1 MKKISIIV
9 PIYNSETYLRR
20 CLISLINQKYNNLE
34 IILVNDGSTDNSL
47 SICKEY
53 EKKDSRIKLIN
64 QLNKGV
70 AHTRNIGLDV
80 ATGDYI
86 TFVDSDDFIDKNMY
100 SELIENIDSCDIAVC
115 RYVILK
121 NDSRIYT
128 NYKYNNDIIEKED
141 IIPLFLQGD
150 VLTAHL
156 WNKLYKKELFNNI
169 RFKNYNMLE
178 DLDVMYR
185 ILDKCEK
192 VKYLKKDYYYYNYN
206 ENSLSQ
212 KYSISMV
219 QDFCECINNMHNYFS
234 GKKEYEKYVVYNKVM
249 TNCTLFE
256 IIASSKL
263 SKKEKEMFNKNYI
276 EFKKSLKLINKEMY
290 NKFSKK
296 QKIKNAILN
305 LSRGLFYRLII
316 IMKGMKSK

>member
-128 NYKYNNDIIEKED
+128 NYKYNNDIIEK
-141 IIPLFLQGD
+141 
-150 VLTAHL
+150 
-156 WNKLYKKELFNNI
+156 
-169 RFKNYNMLE
+169 
-178 DLDVMYR
+178 
-185 ILDKCEK
+185 
-192 VKYLKKDYYYYNYN
+192 
-206 ENSLSQ
+206 
-212 KYSISMV
+212 
-219 QDFCECINNMHNYFS
+219 
-234 GKKEYEKYVVYNKVM
+234 
-249 TNCTLFE
+249 
-256 IIASSKL
+256 
-263 SKKEKEMFNKNYI
+263 
-276 EFKKSLKLINKEMY
+276 
-290 NKFSKK
+290 
-296 QKIKNAILN
+296 
-305 LSRGLFYRLII
+305 
-316 IMKGMKSK
+316 